1 MKVNAELVWLEPNKD
16 AADDVED
23 EVSHKLC
30 AGDAYILG
38 EFVRNASVEGWPN
51 GTEADKDH
59 LATNDGLNAIPDEG
73 EKDSI
78 QDGKVGTINT

>member
-1 MKVNAELVWLEPNKD
+1 MKIKTELVWLELNKD
-16 AADDVED
+16 TADDVED

-30 AGDAYILG
+30 ACDAYILG
-38 EFVRNASVEGWPN
+38 EFVWDALIEGWLD
-51 GTEADKDH
+51 GTEADKDY

-78 QDGKVGTINT
+78 